1 MPSSAARR
9 AALVA
14 SAALVAVAT
23 LVPVS
28 GPPAKPLRLGLWSGS
43 KPGADAVRNVL
54 LFAPLGASLGAHGLS
69 PLRAGGVGLLV
80 SLAVETAQFALPSR
94 SSGTRDV
101 LTNGLGAAWG
111 AALWRRRRRRRPASG
126 ARTAGAAAAGVAV
139 LGATAALMA
148 PAPGQLELFGHWT
161 PEFGHLSFYRG
172 QVRFAQIGDVP
183 LVANAAFPD
192 SAAARRALR
201 AAEPIR
207 GVIDVGIPV
216 PGTAPILAVSDARQ
230 REIAF
235 VAARGDD
242 VVARLRTRARALGF
256 DQPEIRAGGALR
268 GYLPGERIALEVSW
282 NDGDACVRV
291 DQRHRCGLGPSVG
304 TGYGLFGWF
313 KPAPAW
319 LHAGAAALW
328 LAAIGAFCGLRAPTA
343 LVAAAAALLLV
354 ASAALL
360 PLAGTLRGT
369 PPHQLAALA
378 LGVAVGFR
386 FRYRSG
392 SGGTR

>member
-1 MPSSAARR
+1 MPGSAARR

-14 SAALVAVAT
+14 SAVLVATAT

-28 GPPAKPLRLGLWSGS
+28 GPPPRPISWCLWCGS
-43 KPGADAVRNVL
+43 QPAADAARNVL
-54 LFAPLGASLGAHGLS
+54 LFAPLGASLAAHGLA
-69 PLRAGGVGLLV
+69 PLPAGALGLV
-80 SLAVETAQFALPSR
+80 ISVAAETVQVALPSR
-94 SSGTRDV
+94 APSVRDV
-101 LTNGLGAAWG
+101 LTNTLGAAWG
-111 AALWRRRRRRRPASG
+111 AALWRRRRLRRPASR
-126 ARTAGAAAAGVAV
+126 ARAAGATAAGVAV
-139 LGATAALMA
+139 LGATAALMV

-172 QVRFAQIGDVP
+172 VVRFAQIGDVP
-183 LVANAAFPD
+183 LAASAAFPD
-192 SAAARRALR
+192 SAAARGALR
-201 AAEPIR
+201 AHEPIR
-207 GVIDVGIPV
+207 GIVDVGIPV

-242 VVARLRTRARALGF
+242 LVARLRTRARSLGF
-256 DQPEIRAGGALR
+256 DQPEIRAAGALR
-268 GYLPGERIALEVSW
+268 GYLPGERVTLEVSW
-282 NDGDACVRV
+282 QDGDACVRV

-304 TGYGLFGWF
+304 SGYGLLGWI

-319 LHAGAAALW
+319 VHAGAGALW
-328 LAAIGAFCGLRAPTA
+328 LGAIGAFCGLRAPSA
-343 LVAAAAALLLV
+343 RVAATAALLLV

-360 PLAGTLRGT
+360 PQAGTLRST

-378 LGVAVGFR
+378 LGVAAGFR

-392 SGGTR
+392 SGGIR